1 MVDHNK
7 PPRLGTN
14 RPYVVRVHLKNHK
27 GHYKLLGR
35 NALAFKV
42 WYESTEKALQ
52 GTKVQFFESTCGS
65 EGVTVVVVP
74 SKAPSGYTREQLEVV
89 GL

>member
-1 MVDHNK
+1 MVDHKK
-7 PPRLGTN
+7 PP
-14 RPYVVRVHLKNHK
+14 VVRVHLKNHK

-65 EGVTVVVVP
+65 EGVTMVVVP
-74 SKAPSGYTREQLEVV
+74 DKAPSGYTREQLQVV